1 MANNEMKHT
10 GFSVRGG
17 ERLNIDGVKTVEGFD
32 PTYVTVEL
40 VSGGMSIEGEN
51 MKIESL
57 SQQGGELVIVGKI
70 DAVMYTR
77 PKKKNGFLSGIFG

>member
-10 GFSVRGG
+10 GFTVKGG
-17 ERLNIDGVKTVEGFD
+17 ERLNVDGVKTVDGFD
-32 PTYVTVEL
+32 PTFVTLEL
-40 VSGGMSIEGEN
+40 VTGGMSIEGEN

-70 DAVMYTR
+70 DAIMYTKPR
-77 PKKKNGFLSGIFG
+77 KKNGFLSGIFG